1 MIINRLRLISNRLW
15 FIWILLAIPLT
26 AATVQYLAGYIYYGE
41 YLHVTGEFS
50 VRLLMLTLAV
60 TPLRLA
66 WPASGWTRWLLQNRR
81 YFGVAAFVYALPHLV
96 AYLYKVGL
104 LKGLGEDLLEPGM
117 WTGWLALLLF
127 VPLAITSNKVAVRR
141 LGKKWG
147 LLHKLVYV
155 AALFTFL
162 HWLLVAYDPVPA
174 LIHAGILALLM
185 GYRGYKSLL
194 D

>member
-1 MIINRLRLISNRLW
+1 M
-15 FIWILLAIPLT
+15 
-26 AATVQYLAGYIYYGE
+26 
-41 YLHVTGEFS
+41 
-50 VRLLMLTLAV
+50 
-60 TPLRLA
+60 
-66 WPASGWTRWLLQNRR
+66 
-81 YFGVAAFVYALPHLV
+81 
-96 AYLYKVGL
+96 
-104 LKGLGEDLLEPGM
+104 
-117 WTGWLALLLF
+117 TGWLALLLF